1 MVGEVEGAIVTVGLR
16 STTPTD
22 NKHACKH
29 LKKAVHR
36 TSQTMT
42 SISDEKKRKKT
53 PNKQKQQNEQWHDAV
68 TGGGPDTLLGYTNV

>member
-29 LKKAVHR
+29 LKKAVHC

-42 SISDEKKRKKT
+42 SISDEKNKT
-53 PNKQKQQNEQWHDAV
+53 KTNKQKQQNEQWHDDV